1 MATFTIGANPGRQLS
16 RSIQRRTVS
25 VLPHAWRN
33 VMRSSRF
40 LAILLVWAG
49 LSPSISVASAQ
60 GAGERVVLAV
70 DGTQQLRNLPV
81 LLAERL
87 GYFREQGLIVTLVDA
102 PADPSIGQLVSDG
115 RADGTV
121 AYFHHTFESQIEGD
135 KPAVSV
141 LVMGATP
148 QLKLL
153 VAERLR
159 DRVHQIK
166 DLAGTRII
174 TGGINSGKTTTMT
187 MLAARGGFG
196 PTGYTRLPLTSR
208 EAIIEALR
216 SGGADA
222 IVAHEPDA
230 SDYVRAG
237 VGFVLAD
244 INSVPGTKASIGDV
258 YPTTALYL
266 PRHFVAAHQQEVQK
280 LVNACLKAMAFINSH
295 DAAQIADVLPVQMT
309 GKDRA
314 AYLTQIDE
322 DRLSFATDGRM
333 SQTAAQAM
341 YNAMLALQP
350 KYASVKLGETYT
362 NEFVE
367 RAAPR

>member
-1 MATFTIGANPGRQLS
+1 MANFRIGAGLGRQLS
-16 RSIQRRTVS
+16 ASIRQRTVGL
-25 VLPHAWRN
+25 LPHACRN
-33 VMRSSRF
+33 VMQLSRF
-40 LAILLVWAG
+40 LAVLLVWAG
-49 LSPSISVASAQ
+49 LSPSISVASTK
-60 GAGERVVLAV
+60 GAVDRVVLAV

-87 GYFREQGLIVTLVDA
+87 GYFRDQGLIVTLVDA
-102 PADPSIGQLVSDG
+102 PADPSIGQLVGDG

-121 AYFHHTFESQIEGD
+121 AYYHHTFESQIEGG

-159 DRVHQIK
+159 DQVHQLK
-166 DLAGTRII
+166 DLAGKRII

-187 MLAARGGFG
+187 MLATRGGFG
-196 PTGYTRLPLTSR
+196 PAGYTRLPLSSR
-208 EAIIEALR
+208 EAMIEALR
-216 SGGADA
+216 SGSADA
-222 IVAHEPDA
+222 VVAHEPDA

-244 INSVPGTKASIGDV
+244 VNSVPGTKASLGDV

-266 PRHFVAAHQQEVQK
+266 PRSFVAAHQQEVQK

-295 DAAQIADVLPVQMT
+295 DATQIADVLPVQMI

-333 SQTAAQAM
+333 SLAAAQAM

-350 KYASVKLGETYT
+350 KYAPVKLGETYT

-367 RAAPR
+367 RAAPQ

>member
-1 MATFTIGANPGRQLS
+1 MAYLTNDADHGLRES
-16 RSIQRRTVS
+16 RTMRRRAVC
-25 VLPHAWRN
+25 LLRAAWCP
-33 VMRSSRF
+33 VMRSPQL
-40 LAILLVWAG
+40 LAILLVCSG
-49 LSPSISVASAQ
+49 LTPSISAASAQ
-60 GAGERVVLAV
+60 SAGERVVLAV
-70 DGTQQLRNLPV
+70 DGTLQLRNLPV

-87 GYFREQGLIVTLVDA
+87 GYFREQGLVVTLVDA

-121 AYFHHTFESQIEGD
+121 AYYHHTFESQIEGN
-135 KPAVSV
+135 KPAISV

-159 DRVHQIK
+159 DQVHQLK
-166 DLAGTRII
+166 DLAGKQII

-187 MLAARGGFG
+187 MLATRGGFG
-196 PTGYTRLPLTSR
+196 PAGYTRLPLSSR
-208 EAIIEALR
+208 EAMIEALR

-230 SDYVRAG
+230 SDYVRAR
-237 VGFVLAD
+237 VGYVFAD
-244 INSVPGTKASIGDV
+244 VNSVPGTKASLGDV

-266 PRHFVAAHQQEVQK
+266 PRSFVAAHSQEVQK
-280 LVNACLKAMAFINSH
+280 LVNACLKAMAFINNH
-295 DAAQIADVLPVQMT
+295 NAAQIAEVLPAQMI

-314 AYLTQIDE
+314 AYFAQIDE

-333 SQTAAQAM
+333 SLAAAQAM
-341 YNAMLALQP
+341 FNAMLALQP
-350 KYASVKLGETYT
+350 RYAQVKLGDTYT

-367 RAAPR
+367 RAAP

>member
-1 MATFTIGANPGRQLS
+1 MANLMIEAAPNWCLKKS
-16 RSIQRRTVS
+16 RPRRTLGS
-25 VLPHAWRN
+25 LYHSRCN
-33 VMRSSRF
+33 VFRSTRYF
-40 LAILLVWAG
+40 AILLICAG
-49 LSPSISVASAQ
+49 LSPAISGASAHS
-60 GAGERVVLAV
+60 AGERVVLAV

-102 PADPSIGQLVSDG
+102 PADPSISQLVSDG

-121 AYFHHTFESQIEGD
+121 AYYHHTFESQIEGD

-148 QLKLL
+148 QLKL
-153 VAERLR
+153 VAAERLR
-159 DRVHQIK
+159 GQVRELK
-166 DLAGTRII
+166 NLAGKRII

-187 MLAARGGFG
+187 MLAMRGGFG
-196 PTGYTRLPLTSR
+196 PVGYTRLPLSSR
-208 EAIIEALR
+208 DAMIEALR
-216 SGGADA
+216 TGGADA

-237 VGFVLAD
+237 VGFVLANV
-244 INSVPGTKASIGDV
+244 NSVPGTKASLGDV

-266 PRHFVAAHQQEVQK
+266 PKAFVRAHRQEVQK
-280 LVNACLKAMAFINSH
+280 LVDACLKAMTFINSH
-295 DAAQIADVLPVQMT
+295 TAAQIAAVLPVQMI
-309 GKDRA
+309 GKDRT
-314 AYLTQIDE
+314 AYLAKIEE

-333 SQTAAQAM
+333 SLAAAQAM

-350 KYASVKLGETYT
+350 KYAPVTLSDTYT

-367 RAAPR
+367 RAGKP